1 MSRRIPWPLALLVA
15 VTLLLPLLAAC
26 GGSSESTATTAAE
39 TSTTSSGASQ
49 TATTAPSGSPAASP
63 AGSGS
68 SSTPTAS
75 GEALKIGMLA
85 PFTGDLSDF
94 GPAFWNAAMLAVEE
108 INSAGGVLGQPVELV
123 RADDGTSPQQG
134 VEEAR
139 RLVEVERVSAII
151 GAAASGVTLPIAESV
166 TGPSGIVQIS
176 PASTS
181 PALTDA
187 NDNDFLFR
195 TTISDAA
202 QGVVLAQLAQEQGFK
217 TACTMYTNNAYGQG
231 LSEVFSREFERLGGK
246 VLAQVPHEQ
255 EQASYASELATCTEG
270 NPDVLAAISYP
281 ESARVYLREAVE
293 QGLVKNFLFVDGT
306 KSEEQFADLGW
317 DVFQG
322 MWGTAPGA
330 LDTDEGKSFDA
341 RYEQA
346 YGRRPELPFLRESYD
361 AVYVIALAAQK
372 AGSTDP
378 TAIRDA
384 IREIANPPGET
395 VTPGPDGW
403 ARALELIAAG
413 TDINYE
419 GAASPADF
427 DDHGD
432 VLKGAIEVWRV
443 QGNAIVV
450 QETREIDLSQ

>member
-1 MSRRIPWPLALLVA
+1 
-15 VTLLLPLLAAC
+15 
-26 GGSSESTATTAAE
+26 
-39 TSTTSSGASQ
+39 
-49 TATTAPSGSPAASP
+49 
-63 AGSGS
+63 
-68 SSTPTAS
+68 
-75 GEALKIGMLA
+75 MLA

-293 QGLVKNFLFVDGT
+293 QGLVQNFLFVDGT

-317 DVFQG
+317 DVFEG

-330 LDTDEGKSFDA
+330 LDTEAGEAFDA
-341 RYEQA
+341 RYEEA

-378 TAIRDA
+378 AAIRDA

-395 VTPGPDGW
+395 VLPGPDGW

-427 DDHGD
+427 DENGD

-443 QGNAIVV
+443 QGSAIVV

>member
-1 MSRRIPWPLALLVA
+1 MSRRIPWPLALFVA
-15 VTLLLPLLAAC
+15 ITLLLPILAAC
-26 GGSSESTATTAAE
+26 GGDGESEPTTAAE
-39 TSTTSSGASQ
+39 TPTTSGGTTE
-49 TATTAPSGSPAASP
+49 TATPAPSGSPAASP
-63 AGSGS
+63 TS
-68 SSTPTAS
+68 SDSTPTAS

-151 GAAASGVTLPIAESV
+151 GAAASGVTLPVAESV
-166 TGPSGIVQIS
+166 TGRSGIVQIS

-202 QGVVLAQLAQEQGFK
+202 QGVVLAQLAQEQGFQ

-231 LSEVFSREFERLGGK
+231 LSEVFAREFERLGGQ

-255 EQASYASELATCTEG
+255 EQASYAAELATCTEG

-293 QGLVKNFLFVDGT
+293 QGLVENFLFVDGT

-317 DVFQG
+317 DVFEG

-330 LDTDEGKSFDA
+330 LDTEVGDAFDA
-341 RYEQA
+341 RYEEA

-378 TAIRDA
+378 AAIRDA

-395 VTPGPDGW
+395 VTPGPEGW

-413 TDINYE
+413 EDINYE

-427 DDHGD
+427 DDNGD
-432 VLKGAIEVWRV
+432 VLTGAIEVWRV
-443 QGNAIVV
+443 QGSAIVV
-450 QETREIDLSQ
+450 QETREIDLTQ

>member
-1 MSRRIPWPLALLVA
+1 MSRRIPWPLALFVA
-15 VTLLLPLLAAC
+15 ITLLLPILAAC
-26 GGSSESTATTAAE
+26 GGDGESASTTAAE
-39 TSTTSSGASQ
+39 TPTTSGGTTE
-49 TATTAPSGSPAASP
+49 TATPAPSGSPAASP
-63 AGSGS
+63 TS
-68 SSTPTAS
+68 SDSTPTAS

-151 GAAASGVTLPIAESV
+151 GAAASGVTLPVAESV

-202 QGVVLAQLAQEQGFK
+202 QGVVLAQLAQEQGFQ

-231 LSEVFSREFERLGGK
+231 LSEVFAREFERLGGQ

-255 EQASYASELATCTEG
+255 EQASYAAELATCTEG

-293 QGLVKNFLFVDGT
+293 QGLVENFLFVDGT

-317 DVFQG
+317 DVFEG

-330 LDTDEGKSFDA
+330 LDTEVGDAFDA
-341 RYEQA
+341 RYEEA

-378 TAIRDA
+378 AAIRDA

-395 VTPGPDGW
+395 VTPGPEGW

-413 TDINYE
+413 EDINYE

-427 DDHGD
+427 DDNGD
-432 VLKGAIEVWRV
+432 VLTGAIEVWRV
-443 QGNAIVV
+443 QGSAIVV
-450 QETREIDLSQ
+450 QETREIDLTQ

>member
-1 MSRRIPWPLALLVA
+1 MSRRIPWPLALFVA
-15 VTLLLPLLAAC
+15 ITLLLPILAAC
-26 GGSSESTATTAAE
+26 GGDGESEPTTAAE
-39 TSTTSSGASQ
+39 TPTTSGGTTE
-49 TATTAPSGSPAASP
+49 TATPAPSGSPAASP
-63 AGSGS
+63 TS
-68 SSTPTAS
+68 SDSTPTAS

-151 GAAASGVTLPIAESV
+151 GAAASGVTLPVAEEV

-202 QGVVLAQLAQEQGFK
+202 QGVVLAQLAQEQGFQ

-231 LSEVFSREFERLGGK
+231 LSEAFAREFERLGGQ

-255 EQASYASELATCTEG
+255 EQASYAAELATCTEG

-293 QGLVKNFLFVDGT
+293 QGLVENFLFVDGT

-317 DVFQG
+317 DVFEG

-330 LDTDEGKSFDA
+330 LDTEVGDAFDA
-341 RYEQA
+341 RYEEA

-378 TAIRDA
+378 AAIRDA

-395 VTPGPDGW
+395 VTPGPEGW

-413 TDINYE
+413 EDINYE
-419 GAASPADF
+419 GAASSADF
-427 DDHGD
+427 DDNGD
-432 VLKGAIEVWRV
+432 VLTGAIEVWRV
-443 QGNAIVV
+443 QGSAIVV
-450 QETREIDLSQ
+450 QETREIDLTQ

>member
-1 MSRRIPWPLALLVA
+1 MSRRIPWPLALFVA
-15 VTLLLPLLAAC
+15 ITLLLPILAAC
-26 GGSSESTATTAAE
+26 GGDGESEPTTAAE
-39 TSTTSSGASQ
+39 TPTTSGGTTE
-49 TATTAPSGSPAASP
+49 TATAAPSGSPAASP
-63 AGSGS
+63 TS
-68 SSTPTAS
+68 SDSTPTAS

-134 VEEAR
+134 IEEAR

-151 GAAASGVTLPIAESV
+151 GAAASGVTLPVAESV

-202 QGVVLAQLAQEQGFK
+202 QGVVLAQLAQEQGFQ

-231 LSEVFSREFERLGGK
+231 LSEVFAREFERLGGQ

-255 EQASYASELATCTEG
+255 EQASYAAELATCTEG

-293 QGLVKNFLFVDGT
+293 QGLVENFLFVDGT

-317 DVFQG
+317 DVFEG

-330 LDTDEGKSFDA
+330 LDTEVGDAFDA
-341 RYEQA
+341 RYEEA

-378 TAIRDA
+378 AAIRDA

-395 VTPGPDGW
+395 VTPGPEGW

-413 TDINYE
+413 EDINYE
-419 GAASPADF
+419 GAASSADF
-427 DDHGD
+427 DDNGD
-432 VLKGAIEVWRV
+432 VLTGAIEVWRV
-443 QGNAIVV
+443 QGSAIVV
-450 QETREIDLSQ
+450 QETREIDLTQ

>member
-1 MSRRIPWPLALLVA
+1 MSRRIPWPLALFVA
-15 VTLLLPLLAAC
+15 ITLLLPILAAC
-26 GGSSESTATTAAE
+26 GGDGESEPTTAAE
-39 TSTTSSGASQ
+39 TPTTSGGTTE
-49 TATTAPSGSPAASP
+49 TATAAPSGSPAASP
-63 AGSGS
+63 TS
-68 SSTPTAS
+68 SDSTPTAS

-134 VEEAR
+134 IEEAR

-151 GAAASGVTLPIAESV
+151 GAAASGVTLPVAESV
-166 TGPSGIVQIS
+166 TGRSGIVQIS

-202 QGVVLAQLAQEQGFK
+202 QGVVLAQLAQEQGFQ

-231 LSEVFSREFERLGGK
+231 LSEAFAREFERLGGQ

-255 EQASYASELATCTEG
+255 EQASYAAELATCTEG

-293 QGLVKNFLFVDGT
+293 QGLVENFLFVDGT

-317 DVFQG
+317 DVFEG

-330 LDTDEGKSFDA
+330 LDTEVGDAFDA
-341 RYEQA
+341 RYEEA

-378 TAIRDA
+378 AAIRDA

-395 VTPGPDGW
+395 VTPGPEGW

-413 TDINYE
+413 EDINYE

-427 DDHGD
+427 DDNGD
-432 VLKGAIEVWRV
+432 VLTGAIEVWRV
-443 QGNAIVV
+443 QGSAIVV
-450 QETREIDLSQ
+450 QETREIDLTQ

>member
-1 MSRRIPWPLALLVA
+1 MPRRIPSPLAFF
-15 VTLLLPLLAAC
+15 VTLALLLPLLAAC
-26 GGSSESTATTAAE
+26 GGPESEPTTAAGE
-39 TSTTSSGASQ
+39 TPTTSSQAGTASP
-49 TATTAPSGSPAASP
+49 TAAAAASP
-63 AGSGS
+63 AAD
-68 SSTPTAS
+68 TPAAS

-108 INSAGGVLGQPVELV
+108 INSAGGVLGQSVELI

-139 RLVEVERVSAII
+139 RLIEVEGVSAII
-151 GAAASGVTLPIAESV
+151 GAAASGVTLPVAESV
-166 TGPSGIVQIS
+166 TGRAGIVQIS

-181 PALTDA
+181 PALTTA

-202 QGVVLAQLAQEQGFK
+202 QGVVLAALAKEQGFTK
-217 TACTMYTNNAYGQG
+217 ACTLYTNNAYGQG
-231 LSEVFSREFERLGGK
+231 LSETFAEEFEAQGGT
-246 VLAQVPHEQ
+246 VTAQVPHEQ
-255 EQASYASELATCTEG
+255 EQASYASELATCTAD

-281 ESARVYLREAVE
+281 ESARVYLREAIE
-293 QGLVKNFLFVDGT
+293 QGLVQNFLFVDGT

-317 DVFQG
+317 QYFEG

-330 LDTDEGKSFDA
+330 LDTDAGEAFDA
-341 RYEQA
+341 AYEQK

-361 AVYVIALAAQK
+361 AVYVIALAAQQ

-384 IREIANPPGET
+384 LRDIANPPGET
-395 VTPGPDGW
+395 ILPGPDGW
-403 ARALELIAAG
+403 AQALELIAAG
-413 TDINYE
+413 QDVNYE

-427 DDHGD
+427 DANGD

-443 QGNAIVV
+443 ENGAIVV
-450 QETREIDLSQ
+450 KETRQIDLSQ

>member
-1 MSRRIPWPLALLVA
+1 MPRRFPFPLALFVVL
-15 VTLLLPLLAAC
+15 TLLLPLIAAC
-26 GGSSESTATTAAE
+26 GGSAETGTTPETTAETPTTATE
-39 TSTTSSGASQ
+39 
-49 TATTAPSGSPAASP
+49 ASP
-63 AGSGS
+63 TTEASAS
-68 SSTPTAS
+68 PEAS
-75 GEALKIGMLA
+75 GDGLKIGMLV

-94 GPAFWNAAMLAVEE
+94 GPAFWNSAELAVEE
-108 INSAGGVLGQPVELV
+108 INSAGGVLGQPIILV

-139 RLVEVERVSAII
+139 RLVEIERVSAII
-151 GAAASGVTLPIAESV
+151 GAAASGVTLPVAEQV
-166 TGPSGIVQIS
+166 TGPAGVVQIS

-181 PALTDA
+181 PALTVA

-202 QGVVLAQLAQEQGFK
+202 QGVVLAALAQEQGFA

-231 LSEVFSREFERLGGK
+231 LSEVFTEEFERLGGT
-246 VLAQVPHEQ
+246 VTTQIPHEQ
-255 EQASYASELATCTEG
+255 EQASYASEIATCTAD

-281 ESARVYLREAVE
+281 ESARVYMREAVE
-293 QGLVKNFLFVDGT
+293 QGAVEQFLFVDGT
-306 KSEEQFADLGW
+306 KSEEMFADLGW
-317 DVFQG
+317 EHFEG

-330 LDTDEGKSFDA
+330 LDTDAGAAFDDA
-341 RYEQA
+341 YEA
-346 YGRRPELPFLRESYD
+346 KFGRRPELPFLREVYD
-361 AVYVIALAAQK
+361 AVYVIALAAEK

-384 IREIANPPGET
+384 LRDIANAPGET
-395 VTPGPDGW
+395 ILPGPDGW
-403 ARALELIAAG
+403 AQAVELLAAG
-413 TDINYE
+413 EDINYE

-427 DDHGD
+427 DENGD

-443 QGNAIVV
+443 QDGAIVV